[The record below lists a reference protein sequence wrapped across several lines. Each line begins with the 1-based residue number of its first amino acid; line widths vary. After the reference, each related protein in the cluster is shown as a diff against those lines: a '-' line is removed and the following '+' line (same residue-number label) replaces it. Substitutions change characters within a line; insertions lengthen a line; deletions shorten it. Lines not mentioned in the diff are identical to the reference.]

1 MFCGKVT
8 CFSNQH
14 SYIFSNI
21 SLMLIEQ
28 IKTEKLIMFRRV
40 LLFRNL
46 TDNIPKNIGLYS
58 VGVMFLLLFR
68 IMIDPFQIL
77 LGLLAFLVS
86 YSSIYVLNDLY
97 DIEDDKRDE
106 KKSLRKPL
114 AQGVIDRKEAVTIF
128 VSLLFLGLLFSIFL
142 NLLFFCA
149 ILSMILINLTYSVRW
164 TNIRNQSPEDVR
176 HKSLKHTTLGLPLV
190 FLMQLLKIFLP
201 WTTSTEVMQFP
212 VLFAIGFSLLYVIL
226 FKGYKEY
233 RTIGGSIMQ
242 APVAFGFASAF
253 FISSMALYPEPLVQA
268 SIVLYILVG
277 IVLFR
282 NSCLTD
288 RKVLLLSPIY
298 IFLGIIVLFYLMTN
312 VLT

>member
-1 MFCGKVT
+1 
-8 CFSNQH
+8 
-14 SYIFSNI
+14 
-21 SLMLIEQ
+21 
-28 IKTEKLIMFRRV
+28 MFRKV

-58 VGVMFLLLFR
+58 VGVMLLLLFR
-68 IMIDPFQIL
+68 ITISPLQIL

-97 DIEDDKRDE
+97 DIEDDKIDE

-114 AQGVIDRKEAVTIF
+114 AQGAIDKKEAVTIL
-128 VSLLFLGLLFSIFL
+128 VLLLFLGLLLSALL
-142 NLLFFCA
+142 NLFFFCV
-149 ILSMILINLTYSVRW
+149 IISLILINLIYSIRL
-164 TNIRNQSPEDVR
+164 TNVRNQSLEDVR
-176 HKSLKHTTLGLPLV
+176 PKSLKHTTFGLPLV

-201 WTTSTEVMQFP
+201 WTINTGVLQFP

-233 RTIGGSIMQ
+233 RTIGESVMQ
-242 APVAFGFASAF
+242 APFSFGFSSAF
-253 FISSMALYPEPLVQA
+253 FISSMTLYPEPLVQA
-268 SIVLYILVG
+268 LIVLYIFAG

-282 NSCLTD
+282 NSHFTD
-288 RKVLLLSPIY
+288 RKVLLFSPVY
-298 IFLGIIVLFYLMTN
+298 ILLGILALFYLMTN